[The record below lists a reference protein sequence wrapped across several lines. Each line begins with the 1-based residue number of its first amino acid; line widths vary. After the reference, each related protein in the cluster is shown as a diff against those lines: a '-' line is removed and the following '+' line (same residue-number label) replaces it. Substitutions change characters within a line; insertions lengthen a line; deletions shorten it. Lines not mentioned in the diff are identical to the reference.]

1 MWCPELSKVPTAYI
15 HDPWNMPASVK
26 KESGVSI
33 VPYAKGM
40 KAPRE
45 KSDTYPL
52 PIKCDKY
59 TSVEAAKKMKRT
71 DPKQTKLDSL
81 IKKK

>member
-1 MWCPELSKVPTAYI
+1 MWCPELANVPNSYI

-33 VPYAKGM
+33 VPYKECM

-45 KSDTYPL
+45 KGDTYPL

-59 TSVEAAKKMKRT
+59 TSAEAAKKMKRT
-71 DPKQTKLDSL
+71 DGKQ
-81 IKKK
+81 

>member
-1 MWCPELSKVPTAYI
+1 MWCPELANVPNSYI

-33 VPYAKGM
+33 VPYKEDM

-45 KSDTYPL
+45 KGDTYPL

-59 TSVEAAKKMKRT
+59 TSAEAAKKMKRT
-71 DPKQTKLDSL
+71 DGKQ
-81 IKKK
+81 

>member
-1 MWCPELSKVPTAYI
+1 MWCPELANVPNSYI

-33 VPYAKGM
+33 VPYKEGM

-45 KSDTYPL
+45 KGDIYPL

-59 TSVEAAKKMKRT
+59 TSAEAAKKMTRT
-71 DPKQTKLDSL
+71 DGKQ
-81 IKKK
+81 